1 MRKMKVILLFL
12 LSFVFAYASS
22 NNFENIK
29 NLVANIDETTYI
41 NETKNSNY
49 ILTFKRPNQVKKE
62 IESPELNKG
71 EIYIYDGNKKIVY
84 LPFFDQVT
92 EEEINSDENEIID
105 AINYILNLEKENK
118 QLAKE
123 YKAKKLKDIIL
134 KNGTKIGIDNLK
146 EVDGYLMPFKFII
159 YDNDTKIATLLVKK
173 YSINV
178 SLSDE
183 EFKLK

>member
-1 MRKMKVILLFL
+1 MKKIKIMLFFL
-12 LSFVFAYASS
+12 LSFMFVYGKS

-29 NLVANIDETTYI
+29 NLVAKIDETTYI
-41 NETKNSNY
+41 NGIKGSSYT
-49 ILTFKRPNQVKKE
+49 LTFKRPNQVKKE
-62 IESPELNKG
+62 IESPEFNKG
-71 EIYIYDGNKKIVY
+71 EIYIYNGNEKIVY

-92 EEEINSDENEIID
+92 EETINTDENEIID

-118 QLAKE
+118 NLAKE
-123 YKAKKLKDIIL
+123 YKAKKLKEIIL

-178 SLSDE
+178 SINDK